1 MTLDALVAARK
12 INADQK
18 AQILK
23 KPSLQAS
30 LAQLE
35 EQIAQYKK
43 FDQEY
48 KSRSQA
54 EKAEFE
60 KMLTEQSD
68 KKLEEAVAAA
78 RAEAAATAMKE
89 QQSNMLLLSQFLR
102 LAAARRAEEADSS
115 LDENQAL
122 EGVLLSVYSGDE
134 IAVATMIK
142 LINGSSENTYAVTG
156 EKLETTCK
164 AHFII
169 EHFGINTEGN
179 QMLR

>member
-1 MTLDALVAARK
+1 VASRK

-48 KSRSQA
+48 KARAQA
-54 EKAEFE
+54 EKAAVE
-60 KMLTEQSD
+60 KELTEKST
-68 KKLEEAVAAA
+68 KELEETVATVK
-78 RAEAAATAMKE
+78 AEAAAAAAKE
-89 QQSNMLLLSQFLR
+89 QHESLLVVSQFLR
-102 LAAARRAEEADSS
+102 LAAARRAEDVDQA

-122 EGVLLSVYSGDE
+122 EGVLVEVYTGDE
-134 IAVATMIK
+134 TAVTAMAK
-142 LINGSSENTYAVTG
+142 LINGSDEQTTSING
-156 EKLETTCK
+156 EKLSTTCK
-164 AHFII
+164 SYLNI
-169 EHFGINTEGN
+169 
-179 QMLR
+179 

>member
-1 MTLDALVAARK
+1 MSLDALVAARK

-35 EQIAQYKK
+35 EQITQYKK

-48 KSRSQA
+48 KTRSQA

-60 KMLTEQSD
+60 KVHTERSEKQ
-68 KKLEEAVAAA
+68 LAEAVAAA
-78 RAEAAATAMKE
+78 KAEAAAAAIEE
-89 QQSNMLLLSQFLR
+89 QQSNLLLLSQFLR
-102 LAAARRAEEADSS
+102 LAAARRAEEADST

-134 IAVATMIK
+134 TAVATMLK

-156 EKLETTCK
+156 EKLQTTCK
-164 AHFII
+164 STT
-169 EHFGINTEGN
+169 NDNRMTEG
-179 QMLR
+179 

>member
-1 MTLDALVAARK
+1 MSLDALVAARK

-23 KPSLQAS
+23 KPQLQAS

-48 KSRSQA
+48 KTRSQS

-60 KMLTEQSD
+60 KAHTERSEKQ
-68 KKLEEAVAAA
+68 LLGAVAAA
-78 RAEAAATAMKE
+78 KTEAATVAINE
-89 QQSNMLLLSQFLR
+89 QQNNLLLLSQFLR
-102 LAAARRAEEADSS
+102 LAAARRAEEADST

-134 IAVATMIK
+134 SAVATMLK
-142 LINGSSENTYAVTG
+142 LINGSHENTYAVTG
-156 EKLETTCK
+156 EKLQTTCK
-164 AHFII
+164 SKEYNHC
-169 EHFGINTEGN
+169 GMVN
-179 QMLR
+179 